1 MRRVVKKK
9 KKGTKIPQ
17 KELDFEEPDPNA
29 PQVHGLRDIRVARAQ
44 QKYNNDEEQKQA
56 QKLAKQ
62 NAKKPGVSAIR
73 QAGAAKASPTRK
85 K

>member
-44 QKYNNDEEQKQA
+44 
-56 QKLAKQ
+56 
-62 NAKKPGVSAIR
+62 
-73 QAGAAKASPTRK
+73 
-85 K
+85 